1 MKNFAPILLV
11 LAATTA
17 SAQQITRVPLVL
29 PTVNAHAVYFPA
41 PSPAL
46 IPLSMPGSVTA
57 EIAVPLSLPSKPSG
71 FPVITPLELPGVKN
85 PLPLPTPLI
94 VKAVEV
100 EIAAPA
106 LPVVDAVEAV
116 KPARPALNEL
126 RDTVIGR
133 EPIRVRA
140 NQAFDGRRESS
151 RESSL
156 PSGRIF

>member
-1 MKNFAPILLV
+1 MKKFAPLFLA
-11 LAATTA
+11 LAATAA
-17 SAQQITRVPLVL
+17 SAQQVVRVPLVL

-41 PSPAL
+41 PAPAL
-46 IPLSMPGSVTA
+46 IPMSMPGSVTA
-57 EIAVPLSLPSKPSG
+57 EIAVPMILPAKPTG
-71 FPVITPLELPGVKN
+71 FPVITPLELPGVPS

-94 VKAVEV
+94 VAQAEV
-100 EIAAPA
+100 VTPA
-106 LPVVDAVEAV
+106 LPIVDAVQAV
-116 KPARPALNEL
+116 IPARPALNEL
-126 RDTVIGR
+126 RDAVIGR